1 LGYACSPS
9 SAFKRPA
16 IQSWIEGS
24 IKSGKTVSCMAWL
37 FGQALFK
44 GKPGRQFWWI
54 TPVFAQAK
62 IAYGRMKRGY
72 PATHTLER
80 YRTNQLSRK
89 GAIISFKSGEK
100 PDNLYGEDV

>member
-1 LGYACSPS
+1 
-9 SAFKRPA
+9 
-16 IQSWIEGS
+16 
-24 IKSGKTVSCMAWL
+24 MAWL

-72 PATHTLER
+72 PANSYAGTIPNKPIVPER
-80 YRTNQLSRK
+80 GHHLVQVGREAR
-89 GAIISFKSGEK
+89 
-100 PDNLYGEDV
+100 